1 MNYLK
6 IAELLERLADEFRD
20 ASLPQRTIPIPDPQE
35 AVDTQLPQI
44 KAEPIKLPLIQAV
57 GRDLIQAGKQARLK
71 SYLNDKGLKN
81 LSSAPEADYEEI
93 YRGLLA
99 LSSYPLR
106 SE

>member
-20 ASLPQRTIPIPDPQE
+20 ATLPPKTIPALDSQE
-35 AVDTQLPQI
+35 AVDTQPPKI

-81 LSSAPEADYEEI
+81 LSSALESDYEEI
-93 YRGLLA
+93 YHGLLA
-99 LSSYPLR
+99 LSYPLR
-106 SE
+106 SG

>member
-44 KAEPIKLPLIQAV
+44 KAEPIKLPLLQEV
-57 GRDLIQAGKQARLK
+57 GRDLIQSGLQNLLKAYLTAR
-71 SYLNDKGLKN
+71 GLKN

-93 YRGLLA
+93 YHGLLA
-99 LSSYPLR
+99 LTSR
-106 SE
+106 